1 MAPPVHATPV
11 AGTGSPPRDRTRLVV
26 ATIAG
31 LVGIVW
37 VLQGVGVLPG
47 SFMTGDMLWAWIGL
61 GLIAM
66 ALAYASWPRLR
77 RR

>member
-1 MAPPVHATPV
+1 M
-11 AGTGSPPRDRTRLVV
+11 V

-61 GLIAM
+61 GLIAT
-66 ALAYASWPRLR
+66 ALVYATWPRLR